1 MGSSHSENLRIAALG
16 LNHDH
21 VWTVTAEVLARD
33 DADLV
38 AAADPDPDLRARA
51 EAELG
56 VPTYADHTELLEREQ
71 LDGVYIYTDNRTSA
85 ELVIDAASRGL
96 HALVEKPMAANSSDA
111 ERMIAAARQHG
122 TRLMINW
129 PFAWW
134 PNLQR
139 AIEMVLE
146 EDTIGRLWQLK
157 YRAAHEGI
165 VAMGHSRQFADWVED
180 ADQAGGGA
188 LVDYCCYGA
197 VLARV
202 LLGQPDA
209 VSALAGN
216 FCRDD
221 IAVEDNAVLLM
232 RYPRAMAIAEASWT
246 QHGKIG
252 AYAPVLYGEKGSLL
266 VGPRAQG
273 GLLRAD
279 LEDQA
284 GVAIPVPPAPEHLTN
299 ATAHFLWGIRTSEPF
314 TALCDPE
321 ICRDSTAI
329 LDAGLES
336 AGSSSTLKQPG
347 ASREVP

>member
-1 MGSSHSENLRIAALG
+1 MGSPHIGNFRIAVLG
-16 LNHDH
+16 LDHDH
-21 VWTVTAEVLARD
+21 VWTIAAEVLARD

-38 AAADPDPDLRARA
+38 AATDPDLELRSRA

-56 VPTYADHTELLEREQ
+56 VPTYADHIELLEREK

-85 ELVIDAASRGL
+85 GLAIDAASRGL
-96 HALVEKPMAANSSDA
+96 HALVEKPMAADSSDA

-139 AIEMVLE
+139 AMEMVLE
-146 EDTIGRLWQLK
+146 EDTIGRLWQVK

-165 VAMGHSRQFADWVED
+165 VTMGHSRQFADWVED
-180 ADQAGGGA
+180 AERAGGGA

-209 VSALAGN
+209 VCGLTGN
-216 FCRDD
+216 FSRDD

-232 RYPRAMAIAEASWT
+232 QYPRAMAIAEASWT

-252 AYAPVLYGEKGSLL
+252 TYEPVIYGERGSLL
-266 VGPRAQG
+266 VGPRADY
-273 GLLRAD
+273 GLSRSD
-279 LEDQA
+279 LENPA
-284 GVAIPVPPAPEHLTN
+284 GVECPVPAPPPHLLS
-299 ATAHFLWGIRTSEPF
+299 ATAHFLWAVRNDKPF
-314 TALCDPE
+314 TALCDPDT
-321 ICRDSTAI
+321 CRDATAI
-329 LDAGLES
+329 LDAGRAS
-336 AGSSSTLKQPG
+336 AGSSSALAKP
-347 ASREVP
+347 P